1 MLLIVKILVWCY
13 YNFKLLSHILAGEL
27 FNRKN
32 RVPEISLATTSYF
45 VFIALIEYFYSWTLF
60 MANGTGFLFTVVI

>member
-1 MLLIVKILVWCY
+1 MLPMVKILDGATIAL
-13 YNFKLLSHILAGEL
+13 NFPLILAGVL

-32 RVPEISLATTSYF
+32 RVLEISLATTSYF
-45 VFIALIEYFYSWTLF
+45 VFIALIKYFYSWILF